1 MYRDDTDDD
10 TDDAAHP
17 GWGVDERL
25 LRFREGPPAPPEDP
39 GAVRGGRLP
48 TFTAAPVDDAP
59 AIQPHDASAE
69 LPRFPH
75 RATQPSISQM
85 MADPLGT
92 LSALPEHTQRLVMA
106 QSMLSQQQIL
116 MGQLARRRQWEQE
129 RWVHWQQ
136 LQAKE
141 NEEKETRERARKE
154 EEEREERE
162 RQEAAKA
169 ARGRWKIFNKVKGA
183 TGALVAKADERKAA
197 DQRGSPPRFTTNGD
211 DDDDDPHGVKSYVV
225 PRRPD
230 GLVDLRPEPPLPAVP
245 TLLSYDADDGVDR
258 VAFADK
264 KRAEL
269 DRLTGE
275 EGVREAV
282 LAAASVLDPGT
293 LARRGEL
300 RREAA
305 LRRYRRRVDD
315 TQVDADDDDDDE
327 NVAPAVNYMDEYEGK
342 RAIGGALDYARRL
355 EEEAELAMREHKF
368 VKAESVWRRLLA
380 VEVGVAVGGVR
391 SKAAAVLAASM
402 PASLRKESDA
412 DDDPDPVEAAPALY
426 QLSRALRAQPGRRRD
441 EEAIL
446 LRSLHALEH
455 AGRADGANQTDVT
468 DGDAR
473 LTYRVLSAL
482 HAARIAIDA
491 EVNDARYDDDHKY
504 DDHKYDGVDD
514 EAALAYAA
522 RALSLAE
529 RRRGPWHPTTADALC
544 RIASSLA
551 RLGRLQDAVER
562 LQRALTVSRR
572 ARGDTHG
579 ETGYVLCA
587 LAQAHKRLGN
597 FERASRLEAEWRRC
611 APRARQP
618 RPPTRMEPPAMLR
631 SAGRDDVGLFRKR
644 VVDVPVHE
652 ADVDESDAGKVSK
665 PPPSRAG
672 SDAGD
677 PLTGNFGGNL
687 QEPRRE
693 EAKVGR
699 VGLVPALDLSML
711 PPLDFS
717 DDEGD

>member
-1 MYRDDTDDD
+1 MYRDDGEDD
-10 TDDAAHP
+10 DDAAHP

-25 LRFREGPPAPPEDP
+25 LRFRAGPPAPREDP
-39 GAVRGGRLP
+39 GAIRGRLP
-48 TFTAAPVDDAP
+48 TFTGTVDDAP
-59 AIQPHDASAE
+59 VGPQEVPGAQ
-69 LPRFPH
+69 LPH
-75 RATQPSISQM
+75 RSAQPSITEM
-85 MADPLGT
+85 MADPIGT
-92 LSALPEHTQRLVMA
+92 LSALPEHTQRLVLA

-116 MGQLARRRQWEQE
+116 MGELARRRHWEQE
-129 RWVHWQQ
+129 RWMHWQQ
-136 LQAKE
+136 LQAKQKTDQ
-141 NEEKETRERARKE
+141 EERERARRE

-169 ARGRWKIFNKVKGA
+169 ARGRWKMFSKVKGA
-183 TGALVAKADERKAA
+183 TGVLKAKAEERKAA
-197 DQRGSPPRFTTNGD
+197 DGRGSPPRFTSNGD

-245 TLLSYDADDGVDR
+245 ELLSYNTDDGMDR
-258 VAFADK
+258 SAFAAK

-282 LAAASVLDPGT
+282 LAAASLLDPAT

-305 LRRYRRRVDD
+305 LRRYRRL
-315 TQVDADDDDDDE
+315 DDDHEPGDGDE
-327 NVAPAVNYMDEYEGK
+327 NVSPADNYGDEYEGK

-355 EEEAELAMREHKF
+355 EEEAELAMREFKF

-380 VEVGVAVGGVR
+380 VEVGVAVGGIR

-402 PASLRKESDA
+402 PASLHRSAEVDEEA
-412 DDDPDPVEAAPALY
+412 DPVEAAPALY

-446 LRSLHALEH
+446 LRSLRALEQ
-455 AGRADGANQTDVT
+455 AGRADGANQQDVS
-468 DGDAR
+468 DGDVR

-482 HAARIAIDA
+482 HAARVAIDA
-491 EVNDARYDDDHKY
+491 EVNDTYDDD
-504 DDHKYDGVDD
+504 DDGNVDFDD
-514 EAALAYAA
+514 EAALVYAA

-529 RRRGPWHPTTADALC
+529 RRHGPWHPTTADALC
-544 RIASSLA
+544 RIASSLVRA
-551 RLGRLQDAVER
+551 GQLHDAVER
-562 LQRALTVSRR
+562 LQRALTISRR

-579 ETGYVLCA
+579 ETGYILCA
-587 LAQAHKRLGN
+587 LAQTHKRLGN

-611 APRARQP
+611 APRTRQP
-618 RPPTRMEPPAMLR
+618 RPPTRMQPPAMLQP
-631 SAGRDDVGLFRKR
+631 AGRGDVRSFREK
-644 VVDVPVHE
+644 VVDVPVPKAGVVDNE
-652 ADVDESDAGKVSK
+652 ASNAR

-672 SDAGD
+672 SDASD
-677 PLTGNFGGNL
+677 PLTGYFGGDL
-687 QEPRRE
+687 QEPRCGDG
-693 EAKVGR
+693 KVSR

>member
-1 MYRDDTDDD
+1 MYRDDGEDD
-10 TDDAAHP
+10 DDAAHP

-25 LRFREGPPAPPEDP
+25 LRFRAGPPAPREDP
-39 GAVRGGRLP
+39 GAIRGRLP
-48 TFTAAPVDDAP
+48 TFTGTVDDAP
-59 AIQPHDASAE
+59 VGPQEVSGAQ
-69 LPRFPH
+69 LPH
-75 RATQPSISQM
+75 RATQPSIAEM
-85 MADPLGT
+85 MADPIGT
-92 LSALPEHTQRLVMA
+92 LSALPEHTQRLVLA

-116 MGQLARRRQWEQE
+116 MGELARRRHWEQE
-129 RWVHWQQ
+129 RWMHWQQ
-136 LQAKE
+136 LQAKQKAE
-141 NEEKETRERARKE
+141 QEELEKARRE

-169 ARGRWKIFNKVKGA
+169 ARGRWKMFSKVKGA
-183 TGALVAKADERKAA
+183 TGVLKAKAEERKAA
-197 DQRGSPPRFTTNGD
+197 DGRGSPPPRFTSNGD

-245 TLLSYDADDGVDR
+245 ELLSYNTDDGVDR
-258 VAFADK
+258 SAFAAK

-282 LAAASVLDPGT
+282 LAAASLLDPAT

-305 LRRYRRRVDD
+305 LRRYRRL
-315 TQVDADDDDDDE
+315 DDDHEPDDGDE
-327 NVAPAVNYMDEYEGK
+327 NVSPAENYGDEYEGK

-355 EEEAELAMREHKF
+355 EEEAELAMREFKF

-380 VEVGVAVGGVR
+380 VEVGVAVGGIR

-402 PASLRKESDA
+402 PASLHRSAEEDEEA
-412 DDDPDPVEAAPALY
+412 DPVEAAPALY

-446 LRSLHALEH
+446 LRSLRALEQ
-455 AGRADGANQTDVT
+455 AGRADGANQQDVS
-468 DGDAR
+468 DGDVR

-482 HAARIAIDA
+482 HAARVAIDA
-491 EVNDARYDDDHKY
+491 EVNDTYDDD
-504 DDHKYDGVDD
+504 DCGNVDFDD
-514 EAALAYAA
+514 EAALVYAA

-529 RRRGPWHPTTADALC
+529 RRHGPWHPTTADALC
-544 RIASSLA
+544 RIASSLVRA
-551 RLGRLQDAVER
+551 GQLHDAVER
-562 LQRALTVSRR
+562 LQRALTISRR

-579 ETGYVLCA
+579 ETGYILCA
-587 LAQAHKRLGN
+587 LAQTHKRLGN

-611 APRARQP
+611 APRTRQP
-618 RPPTRMEPPAMLR
+618 RPPTRMQPPAMLQP
-631 SAGRDDVGLFRKR
+631 AGRGDVRSFREK
-644 VVDVPVHE
+644 VVDVPVPK
-652 ADVDESDAGKVSK
+652 ADVVENEASNAR

-672 SDAGD
+672 SDASD
-677 PLTGNFGGNL
+677 PLTGYFGGDL
-687 QEPRRE
+687 QEPRCGDGR
-693 EAKVGR
+693 VRR